1 MIKRSHKCAP
11 KKLLQHVTNDVRSG
25 SNIWQLLVAW
35 EQQDAF
41 VWYNF
46 HQRSSHPSYRRQKI
60 EDWFCSWWL
69 MKRWF
74 FSVSYWNNHKYRFR
88 NSQVIYLISLK
99 YFTLEPIHIVRLL
112 NPILNNQ
119 HLSKTTDLIKIDSL
133 LLEVCNNLSRQVAH
147 LWVRSGWVFVEHSL

>member
-35 EQQDAF
+35 EQQDEF

-46 HQRSSHPSYRRQKI
+46 HQRSSHPSYRRQKM

-74 FSVSYWNNHKYRFR
+74 FSVSYWINHKYRFR

-112 NPILNNQ
+112 KPILNNQ

-133 LLEVCNNLSRQVAH
+133 LLEVCI
-147 LWVRSGWVFVEHSL
+147 

>member
-11 KKLLQHVTNDVRSG
+11 MKLLQHVTNDVRSG

-35 EQQDAF
+35 EQQDEF

-46 HQRSSHPSYRRQKI
+46 HQRSSHPSYRRQKV

-74 FSVSYWNNHKYRFR
+74 FSVSCWYNHKYRFR

-133 LLEVCNNLSRQVAH
+133 LLEVCI
-147 LWVRSGWVFVEHSL
+147 